1 MTWMHEAG
9 MRLAVVIPV
18 FNDWEALTLLLQKLD
33 DSLAAR
39 GMRASAIVVDD
50 GSTSRPLQD
59 LVRGAPRALVEVEI
73 LHLARNLGH
82 QRAIAIGL
90 TFVHQE
96 RSCDA
101 VVVMDGDGEDRPDD
115 VPRLVDELL
124 ASQCE
129 EVVFA
134 ARVRRTEG
142 VLFRVF
148 YALYRV
154 AHRLL
159 TGVAVKVGNFSVLPH
174 RHLSTFVVVSE
185 AWNHYAAAIF
195 HARIPYR
202 LVPTV
207 RGHRLSGRSTMNFV
221 SLVTHG
227 LSAIAVFG
235 DIAGVRILLGSSGL
249 FGSVLA
255 LLLVTVLIRLCT
267 NLAIPGW
274 ATYSSGLLV
283 VISSQI
289 LTVAFVVAFFI
300 LSSRNNL
307 SFVPLRD
314 YKLFVKTLDR
324 VYPAARGAERDG

>member
-1 MTWMHEAG
+1 MTRMHEAG

-59 LVRGAPRALVEVEI
+59 VVRGAPRALVEVEI

-90 TFVHQE
+90 TFVHQQ

-101 VVVMDGDGEDRPDD
+101 VIVMDGDGEDRPDD

-134 ARVRRTEG
+134 APIRRAEG
-142 VLFRVF
+142 VAFRVF

-154 AHRLL
+154 AHRIL
-159 TGVAVKVGNFSVLPH
+159 TGAAVKVGNFSVVPH
-174 RHLSTFVVVSE
+174 RHLSPFVVVLG
-185 AWNHYAAAIF
+185 AWNQYA
-195 HARIPYR
+195 
-202 LVPTV
+202 
-207 RGHRLSGRSTMNFV
+207 
-221 SLVTHG
+221 
-227 LSAIAVFG
+227 
-235 DIAGVRILLGSSGL
+235 
-249 FGSVLA
+249 
-255 LLLVTVLIRLCT
+255 
-267 NLAIPGW
+267 
-274 ATYSSGLLV
+274 
-283 VISSQI
+283 
-289 LTVAFVVAFFI
+289 
-300 LSSRNNL
+300 
-307 SFVPLRD
+307 
-314 YKLFVKTLDR
+314 
-324 VYPAARGAERDG
+324 